1 MIHHGNGGHLMEKE
15 WEAEAL
21 EAWKR
26 LSIQDNFIFQRVM
39 QNVKLC
45 KWLLE
50 RILKIKIREIRY
62 PDTEKS
68 ISIRLDSKAIRLDV
82 YVEDEIGTVYN
93 IEMQTTKGHDG
104 ELARRTR
111 YYQGMI
117 DMDLLRKGVYYD
129 DLRQTYIIFICT
141 FDLFGMDERIYTF
154 RNQCMEQPELELGD
168 GTTKIFLNA
177 KGLKGRVDEDL
188 EDFLQ
193 YVDGKPARSRFT
205 QEMAQEVESVK
216 RQDEMRREFVTLYME
231 YQKQRREGAAEGFE
245 RGRREGRE
253 EGIAEGRTEGR
264 MIGTM
269 RTALKFMNA
278 GTPLKT
284 AAKIADVPEEELRDF
299 AKRNGVSIL

>member
-1 MIHHGNGGHLMEKE
+1 MEKE

-68 ISIRLDSKAIRLDV
+68 IGIRLDSKAVRLDV

-117 DMDLLRKGVYYD
+117 DMDLLRKDVYYD

-154 RNQCMEQPELELGD
+154 RNQCIEQPELELGD

-177 KGLKGRVDEDL
+177 KGLKGHVDEDL

-253 EGIAEGRTEGR
+253 EGIAEGGAEGR

-284 AAKIADVPEEELRDF
+284 AAKIADVSEEELHDF